1 SYQLGRWRSAPSAET
16 AEFISGFRAAQ
27 AAAREFGQEI
37 QFSGARLGILSNHF
51 CGVTQDSFCLTA
63 DGNVSGC
70 YETFLEENEWAKK
83 FIYGTYSSDEN
94 AFRFNLPVLNELRNQ
109 SVEHREFCRGC
120 FAKWTCG
127 GDCYHKSLTVN
138 GDGEFQGSD
147 RCHIIRELT

>member
-1 SYQLGRWRSAPSAET
+1 DFDYALRLTVTREHLDKMEASIRYICRNFRPRRIQVEPSYQLGRWRSAPSAET

-83 FIYGTYSSDEN
+83 FMYGTYSSDEN

-109 SVEHREFCRGC
+109 SV
-120 FAKWTCG
+120 
-127 GDCYHKSLTVN
+127 
-138 GDGEFQGSD
+138 
-147 RCHIIRELT
+147 